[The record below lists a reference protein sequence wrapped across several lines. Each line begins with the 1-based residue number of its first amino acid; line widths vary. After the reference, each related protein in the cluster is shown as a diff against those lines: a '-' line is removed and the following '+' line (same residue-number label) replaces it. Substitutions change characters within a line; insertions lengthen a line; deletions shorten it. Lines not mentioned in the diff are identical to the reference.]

1 MWALGDTMN
10 LNDVNK
16 EDVILITGANGG
28 LGRALVTSLRNQGFF
43 NLLTPS
49 RHELDLLNKR
59 DVEQYFSNNSPTV
72 VLHLAS
78 VVFGLLGNLENQMRS
93 LTENTLINS
102 NVFSAIDVHP
112 VKYVF
117 FAGTVAA
124 YSYPYINV
132 PLKEPDFFLGL
143 PHGGEFGY
151 AMSKRHAYAYLHILE
166 QTKKIKYTYGIF
178 TNLYG
183 ENDRFNDSTGHVIPS
198 LIMKAY
204 RATQTGDVFSIWGDG
219 SAQRDF
225 LHFNDAANA
234 IICCMCSAK
243 TPPLVNISS
252 GEAVSI
258 KKLSEIIA
266 QEAGIKK
273 LEFLSDKPV
282 GIKSRVVDNS
292 ELKSLGFVQSISLV
306 DGIKNLYSW
315 FINNNSGVRS

>member
-1 MWALGDTMN
+1 MN

-16 EDVILITGANGG
+16 NDVILITGANGG
-28 LGRALVTSLRNQGFF
+28 LGHALVTSLRNKGFV

-49 RHELDLLNKR
+49 RIELDLLNKN
-59 DVEQYFSNNSPTV
+59 DVEQYFATNSPKV

-78 VVFGLLGNLENQMRS
+78 VVFGLLGNLENQMKS
-93 LTENTLINS
+93 LTVNTLINS
-102 NVFSAIDVHP
+102 NVFSAIDAHP

-132 PLKEPDFFLGL
+132 PLKESDFFLGL

-166 QTKKIKYTYGIF
+166 QTKNIKYTYGVF

-183 ENDRFNDSTGHVIPS
+183 ENDRFNDTTGHVIPS

-204 RATQTGDVFSIWGDG
+204 RASQTGEAFTVWGDG

-225 LHFNDAANA
+225 LHFDDAADA
-234 IICCMCSAK
+234 IICCMLSAK
-243 TPPLVNISS
+243 TPSLVNISS
-252 GEAVSI
+252 GKAVSI
-258 KKLSEIIA
+258 KELSELIA
-266 QEAGIKK
+266 KEAGVEK
-273 LEFLSDKPV
+273 LEFLTDKPV
-282 GIKSRVVDNS
+282 GIKSRVVDNTI
-292 ELKSLGFVQSISLV
+292 LKTQGFNQSIDIK
-306 DGIKNLYSW
+306 DGIARTYQW
-315 FINNNSGVRS
+315 YCDNNIIVRT